1 MRKHFVTV
9 VLLTLVFL
17 IVQEW
22 LKRYSQRRYG
32 KAVHKIEAAWEILH
46 GTIYNCTDGIAVCFL
61 SNKSIGCSISLLLIS
76 LMLSEGYRDF
86 FDILNQFVQFDL
98 FQFYDA

>member
-1 MRKHFVTV
+1 MAKQFIKLKQLGRFFMAPFT
-9 VLLTLVFL
+9 
-17 IVQEW
+17 IVQME
-22 LKRYSQRRYG
+22 LLYVFFQISQL
-32 KAVHKIEAAWEILH
+32 AV
-46 GTIYNCTDGIAVCFL
+46 
-61 SNKSIGCSISLLLIS
+61 ISLLLIS

>member
-1 MRKHFVTV
+1 MAPFT
-9 VLLTLVFL
+9 
-17 IVQEW
+17 IVQME
-22 LKRYSQRRYG
+22 LLYVFFQISQL
-32 KAVHKIEAAWEILH
+32 AV
-46 GTIYNCTDGIAVCFL
+46 
-61 SNKSIGCSISLLLIS
+61 ISLLLIS